1 MLNQSTP
8 YHSSTQTINLFDLLQ
23 LSSLLVSKFVSQTRK
38 FVKISVPFPSYE
50 RREVW
55 RASHGLAR
63 LKESVNW
70 LITPE
75 SLVGY
80 KDTLIVRRPLNI
92 YNLVLSRICMLFPDT
107 RTEEHPVGYW
117 RRIR

>member
-1 MLNQSTP
+1 MLNQSTA

-38 FVKISVPFPSYE
+38 FVKISVPFPSYG

-55 RASHGLAR
+55 RASHGFVR

-70 LITPE
+70 LITP
-75 SLVGY
+75 
-80 KDTLIVRRPLNI
+80 DTLIVRRPLNI